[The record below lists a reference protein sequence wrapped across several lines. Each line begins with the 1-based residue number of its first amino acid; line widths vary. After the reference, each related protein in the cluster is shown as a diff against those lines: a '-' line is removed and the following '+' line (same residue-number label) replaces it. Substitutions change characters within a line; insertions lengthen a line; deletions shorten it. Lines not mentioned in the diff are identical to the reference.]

1 MFLENPGKWIDEDS
15 HEVLVSAL
23 SAQAKEKL
31 LDGVSLVNEILADEM
46 GGPGMNDV
54 NPIDRLNMLHEQTG
68 SMLVMMMVYL
78 DQLRDGGEAISET
91 VLEGYVGQMKANM
104 ELAGQATIEIENLLK
119 GSKG

>member
-1 MFLENPGKWIDEDS
+1 
-15 HEVLVSAL
+15 
-23 SAQAKEKL
+23 
-31 LDGVSLVNEILADEM
+31 
-46 GGPGMNDV
+46 MNDV
-54 NPIDRLNMLHEQTG
+54 NPVDRLNMLHEQTG